1 MAESEDSAVTLGE
14 LSRHIKSL
22 SGEVHAVRDKLD
34 NLTSW
39 RDVQRVEEGLRA
51 KHDADIAAVNL
62 QVSALTA
69 RLQVLEDW
77 QKWFQRIV
85 IGAVVLAILG
95 VVIATK
101 SGAM

>member
-1 MAESEDSAVTLGE
+1 MAESEDAVTLGE

-22 SGEVHAVRDKLD
+22 SNEVHGVRTKLD

-62 QVSALTA
+62 QVSALAA
-69 RLQVLEDW
+69 RLQMLEDW

-85 IGAVVLAILG
+85 IGAVVLAVLG
-95 VVIATK
+95 VVIAAKT
-101 SGAM
+101 GTM